1 MVSIRISDWDA
12 IFDEFYAFMYG
23 LDDDTER
30 AIIHYLYKHQGWV
43 SFKQIKKYAMID
55 SMICLNQST
64 LSRRLGSLLNFRIV
78 QRRVEDDRWIAN
90 STERGPYVKTGGFVT
105 YYKLS
110 ESFYKELSEKKK
122 GKY

>member
-1 MVSIRISDWDA
+1 MSTIGISDWDLVV
-12 IFDEFYAFMYG
+12 DEFFAFMTG
-23 LDDDTER
+23 LDDATER
-30 AIIHYLYKHQGWV
+30 AIIRYLYDHHGWI
-43 SFKQIKKYAMID
+43 SFKQIKHYAMVD

-64 LSRRLGSLLNFRIV
+64 LSRRLASLLHFGV
-78 QRRVEDDRWIAN
+78 VERRVEDDRWVAN